1 MKCFKHTRRE
11 AIGICTICGKGLCTE
26 CAKVADE
33 KIICELIERTLER
46 NNYDVEIARNGKTA
60 LEKVKESVFDI
71 LITDVKMPKISGMD
85 VLKEIKK
92 ANPIIEVIVITG
104 YPTIELAVEA
114 IKIGAYDFITKPFDI
129 NKVQSMV
136 NKCLKK
142 QRLNKRAIQ
151 LGELKAF
158 FEATDAV
165 TATSSHIT
173 DVLKQAIKK
182 LDKTSESN
190 NTE

>member
-1 MKCFKHTRRE
+1 MERPR
-11 AIGICTICGKGLCTE
+11 IL
-26 CAKVADE
+26 VVDDE

>member
-1 MKCFKHTRRE
+1 MERPR
-11 AIGICTICGKGLCTE
+11 IL
-26 CAKVADE
+26 VVDDE
-33 KIICELIERTLER
+33 KIICELIGRTLKR

-60 LEKVKESVFDI
+60 IEKIKEDKFDI
-71 LITDVKMPKISGMD
+71 LITDVRMPKINGME
-85 VLKEIKK
+85 VLREIKE
-92 ANPIIEVIVITG
+92 ANPFIEVIVITG
-104 YPTIELAVEA
+104 YPTVELAVEA

-129 NKVQSMV
+129 DKVQLMV
-136 NKCLKK
+136 NKCLEK
-142 QRLNKRAIQ
+142 QRFNKKAIQ
-151 LGELKAF
+151 LGELKGF

-190 NTE
+190 NK